1 MRGVRFRSLIN
12 RSCVWANFFCPRFST
27 FAIMRRGLFSS
38 FPSSFAVVLAFLSIA
53 THYRYALGSAI
64 DSPDGSLFSLED
76 PQQEDLF
83 SNNNSIF
90 DDSSSSSSTDIANSQ
105 QEEIIW
111 ASSLQPIDADL
122 YISAADNSNAI
133 LPSSSSPTSDNSFL
147 SSANACLTEG
157 PSSLSGDLFVRS
169 ADGMTVVETPSDFCF
184 QKPDTK
190 TTPPLTLPNLFDL
203 LQPGDENDLLAPFDT
218 FPRRP
223 LCPGRNPM
231 HLLCCARDREKET
244 GFAWNCIKCT

>member
-1 MRGVRFRSLIN
+1 M
-12 RSCVWANFFCPRFST
+12 T
-27 FAIMRRGLFSS
+27 RRCLSSS
-38 FPSSFAVVLAFLSIA
+38 FSSSFAVVLALLSGA

-64 DSPDGSLFSLED
+64 DSPDGSLFALEN

-83 SNNNSIF
+83 SSNNNIF
-90 DDSSSSSSTDIANSQ
+90 DDSASFSSSIDIANSQ

-122 YISAADNSNAI
+122 YTSAAENSNAI

-147 SSANACLTEG
+147 SSANICLTEG
-157 PSSLSGDLFVRS
+157 PSSLSGDLLVRS
-169 ADGMTVVETPSDFCF
+169 ADGMTVAETPPDFCF
-184 QKPDTK
+184 QKPDTE
-190 TTPPLTLPNLFDL
+190 TTPPLTFPNLFDL
-203 LQPGDENDLLAPFDT
+203 LQPDDETDLLAPFDT

-231 HLLCCARDREKET
+231 HLLCCERDREKET
-244 GFAWNCIKCT
+244 GFAWNCKRCT